1 VPDEIAIS
9 FVVIAYNEA
18 TNIASTLDAI
28 MRLDEIGNYEIV
40 VVDDGSR
47 DRTAEIV
54 AGLAEQHPW
63 IRLIRL
69 ERNSGRGYA
78 RRRGITEARGTLLA
92 TVDADII
99 LPADWLIRVRAAICD
114 HAAVGGTAVPDG
126 DVSYLYRRFRLEPR
140 AVGHTTTVTG
150 SNALY
155 RRSVFA
161 VVAFDPELREGEDSA
176 LNHSMDHAGLS
187 CFTVPGL
194 LVRHEEDKS
203 LSVSVRWLFEIGCGA
218 TRQLFALR
226 RLRGPDLVA
235 MAFVGVIGLGCLLA
249 ALGYALAGVLLAVG
263 FVLTAA
269 AQHVRSR
276 FYLPAARWAT
286 GLAAIAVD
294 SLLLTAYLAGRIAG
308 LAAVRRGAGR
318 RGHSAHDPS
327 GMAPERHPAEVPLP
341 GESCA
346 PSAGPASR

>member
-1 VPDEIAIS
+1 VPDDIAIS

-28 MRLDEIGNYEIV
+28 MRLDEIGGYEIV

-54 AGLAEQHPW
+54 ARLAEQHPQ
-63 IRLIRL
+63 IHLIRL

-78 RRRGITEARGTLLA
+78 RRRGIGEARGALLA

-99 LPADWLIRVRAAICD
+99 LPADWLVRVRAAIRD
-114 HAAVGGTAVPDG
+114 HDAVGGTAVPDG
-126 DVSYLYRRFRLEPR
+126 DVSYLYKRFRLEPR
-140 AVGHTTTVTG
+140 AVSHTTTVTG

-161 VVAFDPELREGEDSA
+161 VVGFDPELREGEDSA
-176 LNHSMDHAGLS
+176 LNHSMGQAGLS
-187 CFTVPGL
+187 CLTVPGL

-203 LSVSVRWLFEIGCGA
+203 LAVSVRWLFEIGCGA

-235 MAFVGVIGLGCLLA
+235 IVFVGVVGLCCFLLA
-249 ALGYALAGVLLAVG
+249 RGYALAAVLLPVC

-276 FYLPAARWAT
+276 FYLPVPRWGRA
-286 GLAAIAVD
+286 LEAIAVD
-294 SLLLTAYLAGRIAG
+294 SVLLTAYLTGRVAG

-318 RGHSAHDPS
+318 GGHAAPGDQSLSSTSGSA
-327 GMAPERHPAEVPLP
+327 LL
-341 GESCA
+341 
-346 PSAGPASR
+346 